1 MIVINGGYH
10 EGGGQIVRTAV
21 GLSALT
27 GKDLRIDNIRAK
39 RPKPGLSYQH
49 VCAVNAVAQMCCAR
63 TKGVFVGSK
72 TLEFSPGKYEGLKE
86 IKVKIP
92 TAGAIGLVLQ
102 PLIIAAF
109 GVKEKITIE
118 IEGGASFGK
127 WAPPA
132 TYIQNVFCRA
142 ISAFGCDV
150 KVDVL
155 RHGFYPKGGGL
166 TQVGIEPLK
175 PKSADLVSFRENAKS
190 VNGLSVASRDLERRD
205 VARRQAESAKK
216 ILCEAGVFGE
226 VSIEERYVDSVSA
239 GSGIVLWI
247 GGNMFLGASSVGEV
261 SKRAEDVGKKAA
273 IELIDDYKTEAYVD
287 KYLCDQLIPFLAMC
301 GGRIKTSE
309 ITKHTET
316 NVWVV
321 EKFMDV
327 SFDVNGKDKIVS
339 LRQKK

>member
-1 MIVINGGYH
+1 MIVIDGGYH

-27 GKDLRIDNIRAK
+27 GKEFRIDNIRAK
-39 RPKPGLSYQH
+39 RPNPGLSFQH
-49 VCAVNAVAQMCCAR
+49 VCAVNAVAHMCSAR

-72 TLEFSPGKYEGLKE
+72 SMEFLPGKYGGVRD

-109 GVKEKITIE
+109 GVKGKMNIE

-127 WAPPA
+127 RAPPV

-155 RHGFYPKGGGL
+155 RHGFYPKGGGR
-166 TQVGIEPLK
+166 TRIGIDVRERK
-175 PKSADLVSFRENAKS
+175 MADLVSFRDGGC

-216 ILCEAGVFGE
+216 ILHEAGVFE
-226 VSIEERYVDSVSA
+226 RVSIDTRYADSVSA

-247 GGNMFLGASSVGEV
+247 GDNMFLGASSVGEV
-261 SKRAEDVGKKAA
+261 GKRAEDVGGEAA
-273 IELIDDYKTEAYVD
+273 FELIEEHKAEACVD
-287 KYLCDQLIPFLAMC
+287 KYLCDQLIPILGIC
-301 GGRIKTSE
+301 GGKIKTSE

-316 NVWVV
+316 NIWVV
-321 EKFMDV
+321 EKFMGV
-327 SFDVNGKDKIVS
+327 VFCVNREDKIVS
-339 LRQKK
+339 IRT

>member
-1 MIVINGGYH
+1 MIVIDGGYH

-39 RPKPGLSYQH
+39 RPKPGLSVQH
-49 VCAVNAVAQMCCAR
+49 VCAVNAVAQMCSAR

-72 TLEFSPGKYEGLKE
+72 TLEFLPGKYEGLKD

-127 WAPPA
+127 WAPSL

-142 ISAFGCDV
+142 ISEFGCDV

-166 TQVGIEPLK
+166 ARVEIEVLK
-175 PKSADLVSFRENAKS
+175 PKSADLVSFRENAS

-205 VARRQAESAKK
+205 VAMRQAESAKK
-216 ILCEAGVFGE
+216 IFRDARIFGSM
-226 VSIEERYVDSVSA
+226 SIDCVYTDSISA
-239 GSGIVLWI
+239 GSGITLWTCEEMI
-247 GGNMFLGASSVGEV
+247 LGASSIGEIG
-261 SKRAEDVGKKAA
+261 KRAESVGEDAA
-273 IELIDDYKTEAYVD
+273 IELIEGYKTSACVD
-287 KYLCDQLIPFLAMC
+287 KYLCDQLIPFLAIC
-301 GGRIKTSE
+301 GGSIKTSE

-316 NVWVV
+316 NIWVV
-321 EKFMDV
+321 EKFMGV
-327 SFDVNGKDKIVS
+327 VFCVNTENKIVG
-339 LRQKK
+339 LRHE

>member
-1 MIVINGGYH
+1 MIVIDGGFH

-27 GKDLRIDNIRAK
+27 GKDLRIDNIRAN
-39 RPKPGLSYQH
+39 RSKPGLSVQH

-72 TLEFSPGKYEGLKE
+72 TLEFSPGKYGGLKD
-86 IKVKIP
+86 ITIKIP
-92 TAGAIGLVLQ
+92 TAGSIGLVLQ
-102 PLIIAAF
+102 PLIIAAL

-127 WAPPA
+127 WAPPM

-150 KVDVL
+150 EVNVL

-166 TQVGIEPLK
+166 LRAEIRPAK
-175 PKSADLVSFRENAKS
+175 PKSADLVSFCENAS
-190 VNGLSVASRDLERRD
+190 VKGLSVASRDLERRD
-205 VARRQAESAKK
+205 VAKRQAESAKK
-216 ILCEAGVFGE
+216 ILHDAGVFGG
-226 VSIEERYVDSVSA
+226 VSIDTRYVDSVSA

-247 GGNMFLGASSVGEV
+247 EGNMFLGASSVGEV
-261 SKRAEDVGKKAA
+261 GKRAEEVGEKAA
-273 IELIDDYKTEAYVD
+273 LELIEGYKTKACVD
-287 KYLCDQLIPFLAMC
+287 KYLCDQLIPFLAMRW
-301 GGRIKTSE
+301 GRIKTSE

-321 EKFMDV
+321 EKFMDTA
-327 SFDVNGKDKIVS
+327 FDVNIESKIVG